1 MAQGREL
8 RALYRRAG
16 FKRLDLAKFLQISE
30 RTIYAWEAGTTR
42 VPVAVVKLLRLLTRQ
57 ELPGKTWAGWV
68 FHSDTLWSPEGHGFT
83 GKDFAWLSLTCRR
96 SDMFDVLYRERNELR
111 AKLTEAR
118 RQLAQAEEEAIT
130 AEGRAGVLELAIW
143 GVQLRERHGSPT
155 TGGPAGGA
163 ARHQGETRSWQGDG
177 HVTRSQ
183 ILTGETKLPN
193 LPHGETLLAPE
204 IRLPDVAPT
213 AWRTTRGGAA

>member
-16 FKRLDLAKFLQISE
+16 FKRLELAKFLQISE
-30 RTIYAWEAGTTR
+30 RSIYAWEAGTTR
-42 VPVAVVKLLRLLTRQ
+42 VPVAVVKLLRLLTWQ

-83 GKDFAWLSLTCRR
+83 GKDFAWLNLTCRR
-96 SDMFDVLYRERNELR
+96 SGMFDVLYRERNELR

-143 GVQLRERHGSPT
+143 GVRLREQHGLPT

-163 ARHQGETRSWQGDG
+163 VRHQGETRSWPGNG
-177 HVTRSQ
+177 VVTRSE
-183 ILTGETKLPN
+183 ILTGEKNEPQF
-193 LPHGETLLAPE
+193 PHDE
-204 IRLPDVAPT
+204 ILREAVTRLPDHTVMP
-213 AWRTTRGGAA
+213 WRVSSGGVP

>member
-30 RTIYAWEAGTTR
+30 RAIYAWEAGTTR
-42 VPVAVVKLLRLLTRQ
+42 IPVAVVKLLRLLTRQ
-57 ELPGKTWAGWV
+57 ELPGKAWAGWV

-83 GKDFAWLSLTCRR
+83 SKDFAWLSLTCRR

-130 AEGRAGVLELAIW
+130 AEGRAGVLELAMW
-143 GVQLRERHGSPT
+143 GVRLREQHGLPA
-155 TGGPAGGA
+155 TGGPAGVA
-163 ARHQGETRSWQGDG
+163 EPHQGETRSWRGDA
-177 HVTRSQ
+177 HVTRHQRSNFETGDAPGEVAVTLHQ
-183 ILTGETKLPN
+183 ILTGEKKAAFKPVL
-193 LPHGETLLAPE
+193 GG
-204 IRLPDVAPT
+204 VA
-213 AWRTTRGGAA
+213 